1 MDTNINETTVWHF
14 YQKKH
19 KKVIVIIIKD
29 ILSQYLFTLP
39 FDNPHYYTQYIIYS
53 TTIVITY

>member
-1 MDTNINETTVWHF
+1 MAF
-14 YQKKH
+14 LPKKTL
-19 KKVIVIIIKD
+19 KVIVIIIKD

-53 TTIVITY
+53 TTIIITY

>member
-1 MDTNINETTVWHF
+1 MAFLPKITL
-14 YQKKH
+14 
-19 KKVIVIIIKD
+19 KVIVIIIKD

-39 FDNPHYYTQYIIYS
+39 FDNPHYYPRYTQYIIYS